1 MFCDIC
7 AKPQRF
13 LTWPVIS
20 RDICP
25 QGTDAFLAVA
35 VVNLCVLDSCV
46 SLQILK
52 GVELF

>member
-1 MFCDIC
+1 MFCDIS
-7 AKPQRF
+7 AKPQHF

-20 RDICP
+20 GDICA

-52 GVELF
+52 GAGLF

>member
-1 MFCDIC
+1 MFCDIS

-25 QGTDAFLAVA
+25 QGTDAVLAVA
-35 VVNLCVLDSCV
+35 VVNLWVLDSCV